1 MAIRKESLTEHYAS
15 IPNATLRDSRLSL
28 DTVGLLSVLLS
39 RPEDWIIRV
48 TQIKREFGIGD
59 VVQQRIFGELERA
72 GYLVRKVARDGYGRW
87 TTGITIYQVS
97 QKSVSAEDGFS
108 GNGSPDSGQS
118 DTGSHGPLS
127 KKLLTKTD
135 SKIR

>member
-28 DTVGLLSVLLS
+28 DAVGCFQCCYPGLRTDHKG
-39 RPEDWIIRV
+39 RPNKARV
-48 TQIKREFGIGD
+48 WYRKRGPTTN
-59 VVQQRIFGELERA
+59 FGELERA